1 MEADLP
7 EQPRSYTE
15 ISYRLTHIKPK
26 ILKFISTKG
35 TIRRNEK
42 LVAIEKR
49 KEKKRKRKLKEL
61 EKIRKDNPGAEI
73 NEEAFLADSDS
84 DEEVEPAFVP
94 KTPNKVLWAQYTTE
108 GTIWLSMG
116 GYDAGFIYEYKFGVE
131 GPLKC
136 TSIPRAED
144 VEINSYLYL

>member
-7 EQPRSYTE
+7 EEPRAYTE

-26 ILKFISTKG
+26 ILKFVSTKG
-35 TIRRNEK
+35 EIRRNQK
-42 LVAIEKR
+42 LEEIEKR
-49 KEKKRKRKLKEL
+49 KARKRKRKMKEL
-61 EKIRKDNPGAEI
+61 AQARRDNPTVDF
-73 NEEAFLADSDS
+73 NEDAFLTDSES
-84 DEEVEPAFVP
+84 EEEVEPAFVP

-108 GTIWLSMG
+108 GTLWLSMSG
-116 GYDAGFIYEYKFGVE
+116 FDAGFIYEYKFGYE

-144 VEINSYLYL
+144 DEINSFLYL

>member
-26 ILKFISTKG
+26 ILKFVSTKG
-35 TIRRNEK
+35 QIRRDKK
-42 LVAIEKR
+42 LAEIEKR
-49 KEKKRKRKLKEL
+49 KERKRNRKMKEL
-61 EKIRKDNPGAEI
+61 EKVRKENPSADI
-73 NEEAFLADSDS
+73 NEEAFLADSEA

-94 KTPNKVLWAQYTTE
+94 KAPNKVLWAQYTTE

-116 GYDAGFIYEYKFGVE
+116 GFDAGFIYEYKFGVE

-136 TSIPRAED
+136 TPIPRAED